1 MVRPDQSALVFKLDW
16 LRLFSKTK
24 NTVDAISSAQCQS
37 LDHERKAA
45 NTGCILSSLLIWI
58 EPERFISFYHIYVC
72 YPSKKENFARS
83 NLISSIR
90 YARNYLYFL
99 FCSISDTSIMHIPT
113 YLRIFKWLAFIII
126 WFSSHYV
133 YARNKTAYKWKLY
146 RLINTGYWIVLIL
159 GVCDRKTWT
168 ILVHGHPAQVH
179 CDKTKTSN
187 HANYSN
193 YSRFQLHAIGPNKI
207 SIVPK
212 NGKG

>member
-24 NTVDAISSAQCQS
+24 NTVDVISSAQCQS

-90 YARNYLYFL
+90 YARNYLYFV
-99 FCSISDTSIMHIPT
+99 FCSISDKSYSIM
-113 YLRIFKWLAFIII
+113 Y
-126 WFSSHYV
+126 YV
-133 YARNKTAYKWKLY
+133 YARNKRAYKWKLY

-159 GVCDRKTWT
+159 GVCDRKTWS
-168 ILVHGHPAQVH
+168 ILVHGHPA
-179 CDKTKTSN
+179 
-187 HANYSN
+187 
-193 YSRFQLHAIGPNKI
+193 
-207 SIVPK
+207 
-212 NGKG
+212 